1 MSAPAGSP
9 SPTPLHGQLV
19 VLLRW
24 PAPLRCKRRLAVA
37 VGPVRAAAIQAR
49 LALHVL
55 RVASE
60 VCRRISGS
68 PGLGRIESVLAVTGL
83 GSRAAARWGRA
94 CGLSRTV
101 LQGEGGLG
109 VRLMRQ
115 VRRARRQGAS
125 AVVLIGGDLPELAA
139 ADLAEAFRL
148 LRRYP
153 VVLGPAGDGGYW
165 LIGLRDAAP
174 RLFAGAASPIAWGS
188 ERVLEQTVAA
198 CAACG
203 LTPAWLPQRCDLDRP
218 TDLARWR

>member
-1 MSAPAGSP
+1 MRAASP
-9 SPTPLHGQLV
+9 SPSALHGQLV

-24 PAPLRCKRRLAVA
+24 PAPLRCKRRLAVG

-49 LALHVL
+49 LAMHVL
-55 RVASE
+55 QVAAE
-60 VCRRISGS
+60 VCRRLSGS
-68 PGLGRIESVLAVTGL
+68 PGLGRIESVLAVSGL
-83 GSRAAARWGRA
+83 GPRAADRWGRA

-125 AVVLIGGDLPELAA
+125 AVVLIGGDLPELAG

-148 LRRYP
+148 LRHHP

-165 LIGLRDAAP
+165 LIGLRDASP
-174 RLFAGAASPIAWGS
+174 QLFAGAASAIAWGS
-188 ERVLEQTVAA
+188 ARVLQQTVEA
-198 CAACG
+198 CATCG

-218 TDLARWR
+218 ADLARWR